1 MTRMIGLKEAKI
13 DFERLAE
20 EIWRGKDRLL
30 IEKDGLPIAVL
41 LSIDDFKD
49 IMETVGELSDSEY
62 LASVR
67 EARAEYKRGE
77 VDTEMRIMG
86 KTSPLGAESETK
98 RTEHP
103 YIVRVPG
110 IASGEPIIKGTRVP
124 VRAIVLHYK
133 ATETLEEI
141 LEAYPHVPPAAVFDA
156 ISYYLDHQ
164 EEIEALIEENR
175 PERVIDKH
183 GLKVG
188 TKGQLFP
195 ATP

>member
-1 MTRMIGLKEAKI
+1 MTKMISLKEAKM

-20 EIWRGKDRLL
+20 EIRRSKDRLL

-41 LSIDDFKD
+41 ISIDDFEVL
-49 IMETVGELSDSEY
+49 METVGELSDSEY
-62 LASVR
+62 LASIR
-67 EARAEYKRGE
+67 EARAEYRRGE
-77 VDTEMRIMG
+77 VDTKMKIVE
-86 KTSPLGAESETK
+86 KTRLPATELETK
-98 RTEHP
+98 HTEHP
-103 YIVRVPG
+103 YIVHVPG

-133 ATETLEEI
+133 ASETFEEI
-141 LEAYPHVPPAAVFDA
+141 LEAYPHVPPAAAFDA

-175 PERVIDKH
+175 PERVIEKH
-183 GLKVG
+183 DLKVG
-188 TKGQLFP
+188 AKGQLFP

>member
-1 MTRMIGLKEAKI
+1 MTKMIGIKQAKM

-20 EIWRGKDRLL
+20 EIWHSKDRLL
-30 IEKDGLPIAVL
+30 IERGGLPIAVL
-41 LSIDDFKD
+41 LSIDDFEEL
-49 IMETVGELSDSEY
+49 METVGELSDPEY
-62 LASVR
+62 LASIR
-67 EARAEYKRGE
+67 EARAEYRRGE
-77 VDTEMRIMG
+77 VDTEMRITR
-86 KTSPLGAESETK
+86 KTSPLVAELEIK

-133 ATETLEEI
+133 ASETLDEI
-141 LEAYPHVPPAAVFDA
+141 LEAYPHVPPAGVFDA

-175 PERVIDKH
+175 LERVMEKH
-183 GLKVG
+183 GLKIG
-188 TKGQLFP
+188 AKGQLLP
-195 ATP
+195 ARP